1 MSGNNFIGLLKGSV
15 QSLPTLSGTVSVAVT
30 AVPSDQEPY
39 TGEYEVTPDIS
50 GEQVLATANKYLA
63 KDIVINPVPYSET
76 TNASDGVTVYIGK
89 EV

>member
-1 MSGNNFIGLLKGSV
+1 MSGINYIGLLKGSI
-15 QSLPTLSGTVSVAVT
+15 QALPTLSGTVSVAVT

-50 GEQVLATANKYLA
+50 SEQVLKTANKYLA

-76 TNASDGVTVYIGK
+76 ANVQDGITVYIGK